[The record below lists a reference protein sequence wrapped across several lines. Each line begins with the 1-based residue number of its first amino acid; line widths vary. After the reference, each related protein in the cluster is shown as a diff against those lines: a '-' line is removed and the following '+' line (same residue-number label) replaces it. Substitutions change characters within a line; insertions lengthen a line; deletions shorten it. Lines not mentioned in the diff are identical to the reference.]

1 MNACGQRKPRFHQ
14 EGKRTAQETKA
25 KLEDAAGGRAGSMS
39 VLKQVYRRDVARKKR
54 REERLFLIQIRVFSE
69 SADLEPRRV
78 CRVLESVNAVVQGDR
93 REHET
98 QHLTPC
104 VKSLREIRSP

>member
-1 MNACGQRKPRFHQ
+1 M
-14 EGKRTAQETKA
+14 
-25 KLEDAAGGRAGSMS
+25 
-39 VLKQVYRRDVARKKR
+39 ARKKS
-54 REERLFLIQIRVFSE
+54 REEQPILIQIRVFSE

-98 QHLTPC
+98 QHLTSGG
-104 VKSLREIRSP
+104 VRFIVRSICTTLGGT